1 MTTARG
7 TRAYARGGAG
17 GGGVSDH
24 GALTGL
30 GDDDHPQYLL
40 RSDIVATINRI
51 VTDIDPDGFPSVVID
66 GGNVVID

>member
-1 MTTARG
+1 
-7 TRAYARGGAG
+7 
-17 GGGVSDH
+17 VSDH

-40 RSDIVATINRI
+40 RADIAATINRI
-51 VTDIDPDGFPSVVID
+51 VTNIDPDGFPSVVID